1 MISKEEVKKLAMLS
15 RLSFT
20 DEEIEKYQTELNS
33 IVEYANT
40 LSSIDVSSVK
50 PTATTSDMVNVLR
63 DDEVKPS
70 LTRDEVLSNTKDKEY
85 GCFYVTKV
93 VE

>member
-1 MISKEEVKKLAMLS
+1 MISREEVIKLAELS

-20 DEEIEKYQTELNS
+20 EEEIEKYQTGLNS
-33 IVEYANT
+33 ITEYTERLNQ
-40 LSSIDVSSVK
+40 IDVSNVK
-50 PTATTSDMVNVLR
+50 PSATTSDMYNVLR
-63 DDEVKPS
+63 KDEVKES
-70 LTRDEVLSNTKDKEY
+70 LSRKEVLQNAKDKEY

>member
-70 LTRDEVLSNTKDKEY
+70 LTRDEVLSNAKDKEY

>member
-1 MISKEEVKKLAMLS
+1 MISKEEVKKLAELS

-20 DEEIEKYQTELNS
+20 DEEIEMYQTELNS
-33 IVEYANT
+33 IVGYCEKLN
-40 LSSIDVSSVK
+40 SIDVSSVK
-50 PTATTSDMVNVLR
+50 PSATTSDMVNVLR
-63 DDEVKPS
+63 EDEVCDS
-70 LTRDEVLSNTKDKEY
+70 LSRKDVLLNAKDKEY